1 MDDYSIELEQFS
13 SKELKN
19 KLTEIVTAINKL
31 SKMIPVVGFH
41 PKFYIPGWIG
51 FFQLINAESKME
63 SFASKEFCSGMDYK
77 DFGLWICSMAD
88 EVVELYEKEEKDNL
102 ESQQEIIV
110 GSLIVDLF
118 HCLLNAWVKCC
129 PEVST
134 HCNIEYENNTKISL
148 AGLINKRLEYKL
160 SSFGY
165 NKGKETELSF
175 TDDLKGCLGDTVYK
189 LLGII
194 INVLTLVIIAGLIDL
209 IF

>member
-13 SKELKN
+13 SKELKD
-19 KLTEIVTAINKL
+19 KVTEIVTAINKL
-31 SKMIPVVGFH
+31 SKKIPVVGFH

-63 SFASKEFCSGMDYK
+63 SFASKEFCNGMDYK
-77 DFGLWICSMAD
+77 DFGIWIGSMAD
-88 EVVELYEKEEKDNL
+88 EVVELYEKEETENL
-102 ESQQEIIV
+102 ELQHEIIV
-110 GSLIVDLF
+110 GLF
-118 HCLLNAWVKCC
+118 HCLLNVWIKCC

-165 NKGKETELSF
+165 NKGKETEISF
-175 TDDLKGCLGDTVYK
+175 TEDLKGCLGDTVYK

>member
-13 SKELKN
+13 SKELKD
-19 KLTEIVTAINKL
+19 KLTEIVTAIKKL
-31 SKMIPVVGFH
+31 SKMIPVTGFH

-63 SFASKEFCSGMDYK
+63 SFASKEFCNGMDYK
-77 DFGLWICSMAD
+77 DFGIWIGSMAD
-88 EVVELYEKEEKDNL
+88 EVVGLYEKEEKENL
-102 ESQQEIIV
+102 ELKHEIIV
-110 GSLIVDLF
+110 GLF
-118 HCLLNAWVKCC
+118 HCLLNVWINCC

-160 SSFGY
+160 SSYGY
-165 NKGKETELSF
+165 NKGKETDISF

>member
-13 SKELKN
+13 SKELKD
-19 KLTEIVTAINKL
+19 KVTEIVTAINKL
-31 SKMIPVVGFH
+31 SKKIPVVGFH

-51 FFQLINAESKME
+51 LIQLINAESKME
-63 SFASKEFCSGMDYK
+63 SFASKEFCNGMDYK
-77 DFGLWICSMAD
+77 DFGIWIGSMAD
-88 EVVELYEKEEKDNL
+88 EVVELYEKEETENL
-102 ESQQEIIV
+102 ELQHEIIV
-110 GSLIVDLF
+110 GLF
-118 HCLLNAWVKCC
+118 HCLLNVWIKCC

-165 NKGKETELSF
+165 NKGKETEISF
-175 TDDLKGCLGDTVYK
+175 TEDLKGCLGDTVYK